1 MSGPRPPS
9 EVTDKSDLT
18 EDAAGD
24 GCGDGGN
31 ERACNARSAER
42 PRKPNCG
49 IRRAFFQA
57 AGCPANTTFTVL
69 PLMAAVGRALV
80 ERGQPVLLVAVQAL
94 VERLVEAKRD
104 LRLARELRRLDRY
117 ACLCLNDIGYVRQ
130 DRAEMEVLFTLL
142 AKRYE
147 RRSVMITSNLVF
159 SQWNQIFHDDMTAT
173 AAIDRVVHHSVILE
187 FTVPSYRAEAARA
200 HTQGEEG

>member
-9 EVTDKSDLT
+9 EVIDKRDLT

-49 IRRAFFQA
+49 IRRAFFRA

-69 PLMAAVGRALV
+69 PGCAGSRRA
-80 ERGQPVLLVAVQAL
+80 GDVQ
-94 VERLVEAKRD
+94 
-104 LRLARELRRLDRY
+104 LRYDE
-117 ACLCLNDIGYVRQ
+117 
-130 DRAEMEVLFTLL
+130 
-142 AKRYE
+142 
-147 RRSVMITSNLVF
+147 
-159 SQWNQIFHDDMTAT
+159 
-173 AAIDRVVHHSVILE
+173 
-187 FTVPSYRAEAARA
+187 
-200 HTQGEEG
+200 